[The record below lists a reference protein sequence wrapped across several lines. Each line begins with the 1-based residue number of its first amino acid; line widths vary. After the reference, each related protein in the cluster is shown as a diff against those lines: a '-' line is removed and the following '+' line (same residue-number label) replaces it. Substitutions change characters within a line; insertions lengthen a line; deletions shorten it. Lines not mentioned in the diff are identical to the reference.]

1 MSEIVLT
8 VQDEQEIELTAEE
21 RAIIEAISPTAT
33 VEKIGDTATITIT
46 DKDGTTTAEI
56 SDGEDGQ
63 DGQDGYSPKATVSKS
78 GDTATISIT
87 DKDGTTTA
95 EISDGED
102 GQDGVNAYV
111 WIRYA
116 AQEPTQ
122 DSDMKTTPDVW
133 MGIYAGTSA
142 TAPTTYTSYTWNK
155 VRGNDGQGSV
165 TGVKMNGSLIVL
177 DQDGIANLG
186 TVITEH
192 QDISGKADKVEGG
205 TTDNF
210 AALDANGNMKDSG
223 HKHSDYLT
231 SHQDIS
237 GKADKV
243 EGGTTN
249 NFAALDAN
257 GNLKDSGHKHSDYL
271 AANQGGGNA
280 GKFMRVAS
288 GGSVAYDYPS
298 ERYASISGFPATGD
312 TNKLY
317 IAENSGLVYVWDS
330 TESKY
335 MMVGGSVNEEDIA
348 AEYDSTE
355 IYEANEMC
363 FHEGELYRCKDG
375 IGSPEQWTA
384 AHWIKTT
391 IADELIRRKMNQS
404 PVIDPLVSGT
414 TDMFIATISQD
425 VNGKIT
431 PTKKTV
437 QDASTSAHGLM
448 SATDKAKLDVA
459 APAEAVAYIVD
470 GNKAAVSIAQGK
482 YVTLINSS
490 ISGLSDGL
498 YKAAQAIT
506 ANTAIDSTYLTA
518 VSGGLGEEVSSLN
531 TQIANFGMKSKTW
544 SLANGASTE
553 ELTTGAFIIFGVK
566 NSSDNSNNRFCYF
579 GTSVGENARGGY
591 IGADVSWVGI
601 SFNPSTS
608 KLTITNNGG
617 MYASIVCF
625 Y

>member
-21 RAIIEAISPTAT
+21 RAIIEAISPSAT
-33 VEKIGDTATITIT
+33 VEKVGDTATITIT
-46 DKDGTTTAEI
+46 DKDGTTTATV

-78 GDTATISIT
+78 GDKATISIT

-205 TTDNF
+205 TTNNF
-210 AALDANGNMKDSG
+210 AALDANGNM
-223 HKHSDYLT
+223 
-231 SHQDIS
+231 
-237 GKADKV
+237 
-243 EGGTTN
+243 
-249 NFAALDAN
+249 
-257 GNLKDSGHKHSDYL
+257 KDSGHKHSDYL

-531 TQIANFGMKSKTW
+531 TQITTLNSNIAMFKKQTTYSDTARTETITVADYTIVMIVATSYRGSTYGAGVWIVTTYSGAGACNVTE
-544 SLANGASTE
+544 LANSNSG
-553 ELTTGAFIIFGVK
+553 TTV
-566 NSSDNSNNRFCYF
+566 S
-579 GTSVGENARGGY
+579 GTGH
-591 IGADVSWVGI
+591 
-601 SFNPSTS
+601 
-608 KLTITNNGG
+608 TITVTTPTSTNV
-617 MYASIVCF
+617 MAYLLT
-625 Y
+625 